1 VPGEGGLQETIDLA
15 AEHVVAVSTSG
26 SLREDLARHCPD
38 KALHLGLVVVVVH
51 AGADERV

>member
-38 KALHLGLVVVVVH
+38 KALRLGLVVVVVH